1 MGLNEIGLDWII
13 LMNISDNEEW
23 QKLNKNT
30 FSLNASI
37 QLRTIL
43 FITSVANTKT
53 RIIIR
58 LDMI

>member
-13 LMNISDNEEW
+13 LINISDNEEW

-43 FITSVANTKT
+43 FITSVGNTKT
-53 RIIIR
+53 HIIIH
-58 LDMI
+58 LDII